1 MDLLRHAVSAARGS
15 WRRSL
20 AILLAVFAAVTAF
33 VLLTGTAETQQLSA
47 IRTVEENYRGSYDI
61 LVRPAGTAS
70 ELERTD
76 GLVRSAATGSPSGGI
91 SLDQLAAIRELPGVE
106 VAAPLASV
114 GFVSLTLFAEKEIG
128 DGLATEGDRRLAW
141 YTVTAKSRNGHLRQ
155 QVEEGYYYQ
164 TSQIMEDGEGLW
176 DLSTGEPIMVCEPSA
191 QQGSDD
197 GWYPI
202 CNAVSGSTVM
212 IGETPT
218 VLEDVPT
225 KIGVWMAYPLLIA
238 AVDPHAEQQ
247 LSGLDEAVFEGRSLH
262 AGDGMILTADGGTAV
277 PALLASQQQVDLQ
290 LEVAVR
296 QAPAEMIDDFLTADE
311 AGRRHLLLDADL
323 PVTLRTAADAENLFG
338 QRVTSRGLGL
348 LSTDDFQL
356 QPHESLIRTG
366 EASTVVQDGVVV
378 PQPVEPASPTV
389 WRVSSSGIDRFPPTV
404 ADTAYR
410 SAERL
415 YYAASEFSNV
425 FTFDIVGKFDPAR
438 LSGGSSPGELPMDMF
453 RAADVTAADAATE
466 EVLGGRQLLS
476 ALNPTGYLQSAPA
489 LLISMEGLKFFTS
502 GRYAELVDTPM
513 ISSVR
518 VRAAD
523 ITGMDEVSRERIR
536 LVAERIAAATGL
548 DVDIVIGSST
558 TRMGVTL
565 PESLL
570 GVPRLNPTEAWTKKG
585 VAVSIVDALDAKSV
599 ALFLLILVSSAVTV
613 AVVAQASVVARRR
626 ELGILA
632 ACGWPASRRIAAF
645 LAEAALLGGV
655 AGVLGAVAA
664 WPLTLAFAVAF
675 DPVRAASAIPTAMA
689 LTVLASASAAVRAGR
704 LTPVAAM
711 APMVRRGRRRVL
723 PVRGPVSLGV
733 MAALQRP
740 GRLLAGAATVAL
752 GVASLVVMLV
762 LAYVFQGAVVG
773 TLLGDAVAVQVRA
786 PDLVAATLLAVLGL
800 ISVGVILFLGVTEDA
815 RDHACLLAS
824 GWRPRQVVRTVV
836 TQSVVITATGAALG
850 VGIAMAV
857 MNLLVGAV
865 PDGLWAW
872 ATATSAAV
880 VLAGAAAALGTWGTL
895 RRLPLAGLL
904 SGE

>member
-114 GFVSLTLFAEKEIG
+114 GFVVLNLYDIKEVG
-128 DGLATEGDRRLAW
+128 DGLASGGDRRLAW
-141 YTVTAKSRNGHLRQ
+141 YTVTAKSRNGHFSQ
-155 QVEEGYYYQ
+155 QVDEGYWYQ
-164 TSQIMEDGEGLW
+164 TSQIMEDAEGLW
-176 DLSTGEPIMVCEPSA
+176 DLSGDKPVRICESFA
-191 QQGSDD
+191 QMGSDD
-197 GWYPI
+197 GWSPV
-202 CNAVSGSTVM
+202 CQALPGSTVTQGDTTTVVDEISTQ
-212 IGETPT
+212 IGLT
-218 VLEDVPT
+218 
-225 KIGVWMAYPLLIA
+225 MSYPLLIVA
-238 AVDPHAEQQ
+238 IDPEAEQQ
-247 LSGLDEAVFEGRSLH
+247 LSGLDTAILTGRPLRP
-262 AGDGMILTADGGTAV
+262 GDGASEVRGSWGDLSAV
-277 PALLASQQQVDLQ
+277 RALLATQQRVDLS
-290 LEVAVR
+290 LEVTVR
-296 QAPAEMIDDFLTADE
+296 RAPPKPISAFLAGGDDSPPP
-311 AGRRHLLLDADL
+311 RLLDADL
-323 PVTLRTAADAENLFG
+323 PVSGTATSDAEELFG
-338 QRVTSRGLGL
+338 EHVVAKGLGPL
-348 LSTDDFQL
+348 AASYDSPLA
-356 QPHESLIRTG
+356 PHESLLRTG
-366 EASTVVQDGVVV
+366 DVETTIRNGI
-378 PQPVEPASPTV
+378 VEPVPLDPDLRAWHT
-389 WRVSSSGIDRFPPTV
+389 SSSGFDRFPPTV

-410 SAERL
+410 PAERL
-415 YYAASEFSNV
+415 YFSQDSNNV
-425 FTFDIVGKFDPAR
+425 FTFDIVGTFDPNR
-438 LSGGSSPGELPMDMF
+438 LGGSSSPGELPMDMF

-711 APMVRRGRRRVL
+711 APRC
-723 PVRGPVSLGV
+723 
-733 MAALQRP
+733 AAD
-740 GRLLAGAATVAL
+740 AAEC
-752 GVASLVVMLV
+752 SRC
-762 LAYVFQGAVVG
+762 
-773 TLLGDAVAVQVRA
+773 GDR
-786 PDLVAATLLAVLGL
+786 
-800 ISVGVILFLGVTEDA
+800 S
-815 RDHACLLAS
+815 
-824 GWRPRQVVRTVV
+824 
-836 TQSVVITATGAALG
+836 
-850 VGIAMAV
+850 
-857 MNLLVGAV
+857 
-865 PDGLWAW
+865 AW
-872 ATATSAAV
+872 
-880 VLAGAAAALGTWGTL
+880 G
-895 RRLPLAGLL
+895 
-904 SGE
+904 